1 MVETGTATAPARKQP
16 RMAASM
22 GSPSDII
29 SSTRSSDRTP
39 ASRKEAATTPQS
51 SSSSAYVVVSAART
65 ATLSPRPSSTL
76 RVTRYVCAL
85 KRSVMSHPLVVVGAA
100 LARAV
105 TP

>member
-1 MVETGTATAPARKQP
+1 MNSGVHTTSRAPESASTVPSSVAVCMVETGTATAPARKQP

-65 ATLSPRPSSTL
+65 ATLSPSPSSTL
-76 RVTRYVCAL
+76 RVTR
-85 KRSVMSHPLVVVGAA
+85 
-100 LARAV
+100 
-105 TP
+105 